1 MKTEVSKI
9 DKLKHKIKQLEE
21 AQNLLDDLSFRL
33 YWATD
38 FSEFDSITEALN
50 EPINAVDNAKD
61 EIDEMLESAEEILE
75 EYKQQLI
82 NLEIEATENIP
93 SYCLS

>member
-9 DKLKHKIKQLEE
+9 DRLKLKIKQLEE
-21 AQNLLDDLSFRL
+21 AQSLLDDMSFRL
-33 YWATD
+33 CWATD
-38 FSEFDSITEALN
+38 FSEFDSITDVLN

-61 EIDEMLESAEEILE
+61 EIDEMLESAEEALE

-82 NLEIEATENIP
+82 NLEIEAEESIP